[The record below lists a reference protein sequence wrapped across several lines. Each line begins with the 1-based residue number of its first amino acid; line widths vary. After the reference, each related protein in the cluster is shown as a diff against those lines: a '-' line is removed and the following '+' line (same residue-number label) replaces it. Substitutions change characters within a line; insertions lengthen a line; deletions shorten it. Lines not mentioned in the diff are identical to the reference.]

1 MKKISTN
8 LLALLVFLLCSAA
21 LFAQTGVGKMS
32 GKVIDADTKEPLI
45 GANII
50 LLNTNLGAA
59 TDIDGN
65 YFILNITPGTY
76 EVKISY
82 VGYAPK
88 SFQEV
93 RVVANITY
101 ELNVELST
109 DFTLPDIVV
118 VDKKFFESKSTNTVK
133 VIDSDQISRLPVR
146 GVQNLASLQSGVV
159 VQEGSGGQEG
169 NATINVRGGRGSEVL
184 YIVDGVPQNNLYNR
198 QTVAQV
204 SNVAIDQI
212 SFQVGGYEAKY
223 GQAQSGIVNVTTKSG
238 QPFYN
243 VYFDLMSSD
252 VLNTDPSG
260 SNLYSGSLSGPIIP
274 GTPEHTIFL
283 SGERGWFQD
292 ADPPAVPVEIWTDEN
307 GSVMDAPI
315 IYESVPNNL
324 ASVWRLSGKINSRF
338 GDWNVQLG
346 ALWNNRISKNAKG
359 IGPMRQ
365 YKNSA
370 QFIDEND
377 ESNSS
382 YSGRVSQTVSNSTF
396 WNLNLGYRL
405 FNSQR
410 YNPFLKGPENQI
422 LYGDSL
428 WWADVS
434 GMNVTLLGDGR
445 RTESVDENGVF
456 RPYGYSVNYFEQRE
470 DARFGAD
477 FDLTSQL
484 DNHLLEFGFGIEQH
498 TVRGYQNFEVQKIAG
513 TEVDPSSPY
522 YDDYYNEIR
531 HAQNQPTVFGYDV
544 TGTGKTDSDDPS
556 SLDWFADQSVQSHP
570 SMAEFLKPAEPILG
584 YLYLQDRFELQDIV
598 LNLGIRMDY
607 FDIKSYELVNPE
619 LPYAGGLDPNKF
631 DIDDFKMK
639 DVEVKFSPRIGIGFP
654 VTEATVFHAQY
665 GTFFQTPELQ
675 DMYFGPFDWNQYI
688 TMSPQSGFNGGL
700 ISEETTQY
708 EVGFRQLLGA
718 NSALN
723 ITAFYKNTKSLVN
736 VQVSQYQRTE
746 GGEVINAIGPDN
758 ADFGTIKG
766 FAFSFDV
773 TRLSYFSASLQYTLS
788 FADGTGSSTNSSQTA
803 VFRNL
808 DNLPPKVLA
817 PLAFDQRHTA
827 IAVLDFYIPEG
838 ELGFWELFNVNAIF
852 SFNSGRPYTPVDQW
866 DILGDAGLVADN
878 VGYINS
884 AYAPSSFRIDF
895 KIEKGFPIGNFYL
908 TPYVWIENLLDQDN
922 TVNVW
927 RSTGS
932 PYTTGWLSD
941 PDAQGTIQQQGE
953 GYVKDYE
960 TLEKNPNNFG
970 FPRLIKLGLKLN
982 FDRIT
987 F

>member
-8 LLALLVFLLCSAA
+8 LLASLVFLLLSAA
-21 LFAQTGVGKMS
+21 VFAQTGVGKMS

-76 EVKISY
+76 EVRVSY
-82 VGYAPK
+82 VGYALK
-88 SFQEV
+88 TIQEV
-93 RVVANITY
+93 RIVANITY

-118 VDKKFFESKSTNTVK
+118 VDKKFFEAKATNTVK
-133 VIDSDQISRLPVR
+133 VIDADQISRLPVR

-159 VQEGSGGQEG
+159 IQEGSGGQEG

-198 QTVAQV
+198 GTVAQV
-204 SNVAIDQI
+204 SNTAIDQI

-238 QPFYN
+238 QPHYN
-243 VYFDLMSSD
+243 LFLDLQSSD
-252 VLNTDPSG
+252 LLKTDDFG

-283 SGERGWFQD
+283 SAERGWYRD
-292 ADPPAVPVEIWTDEN
+292 ADPPAVPIEFYTLQDGTILDE
-307 GSVMDAPI
+307 PI
-315 IYESVPNNL
+315 VYKTIPNNP
-324 ASVWRLSGKINSRF
+324 ASVWRLSGKISSRF
-338 GDWNVQLG
+338 SDWNVQLSG
-346 ALWNNRISKNAKG
+346 LYNDRISKLSKG
-359 IGPMRQ
+359 IGPARQ
-365 YKNSA
+365 YKNAS
-370 QFIDEND
+370 QFIDET
-377 ESNSS
+377 EEQNSS
-382 YSGRVSQTVSNSTF
+382 YSLRISQTVSNSTF

-405 FNSQR
+405 FEFER
-410 YNPFLKGPENQI
+410 YNPFLKGASNQI
-422 LYGDSL
+422 YYGDSL
-428 WWADVS
+428 WWADKS
-434 GMNVTLLGDGR
+434 GMNVKLLGNGR
-445 RTESVDENGVF
+445 RTQTIDANGVY
-456 RPYGYSVNYFEQRE
+456 RPYGYSNGLFQQRE
-470 DARFGAD
+470 DMRIGAD

-484 DNHLLEFGFGIEQH
+484 NNHLLEFGFGLEQH
-498 TVRGYQNFEVQKIAG
+498 TVRGYGNFAYLIAQY
-513 TEVDPSSPY
+513 DPTQPEY
-522 YDDYYNEIR
+522 IR
-531 HAQNQPTVFGYDV
+531 FAQNQPFVFGYDV
-544 TGTGKTDSDDPS
+544 TGQTKTSSDDPS
-556 SLDWFADQSVQSHP
+556 SIDWFADPAIQSHP
-570 SMAEFLKPAEPILG
+570 SMAEFLKPRKPILG
-584 YLYLQDRFELQDIV
+584 YLYLQDRYELPDFV
-598 LNLGIRMDY
+598 LNVGLRMDY
-607 FDIKSYELVNPE
+607 FDIKSHQLIDPA

-631 DIDDFKMK
+631 DIEDFELK
-639 DVEVKFSPRIGIGFP
+639 DIEIKWSPRIGIGFP
-654 VTEATVFHAQY
+654 VTESTVFHAQY
-665 GTFFQTPELQ
+665 GKFFQSPELN
-675 DMYFGPFDWNQYI
+675 DMYAGPFDYNQYI
-688 TMSPQSGFNGGL
+688 TMSPQNSFNGSL
-700 ISEETTQY
+700 LSEETTQY
-708 EVGFRQLLGA
+708 EVGFRQVFGM

-746 GGEVINAIGPDN
+746 GGEVINAIGPQN

-766 FAFSFDV
+766 FALSFDV

-808 DNLPPKVLA
+808 DNLPPKVIA
-817 PLAFDQRHTA
+817 PLSFDQRHTA
-827 IAVLDFYIPEG
+827 IAIIDFYIPEG
-838 ELGFWELFNVNAIF
+838 EAGMWELFNVNTIL
-852 SFNSGRPYTPVDQW
+852 SYNSGRPYTPVDQW
-866 DILGDAGLVADN
+866 DILGDNGLVADN
-878 VGYINS
+878 TGYINS
-884 AYAPSSFRIDF
+884 AYAPGSFRIDL

-908 TPYVWIENLLDQDN
+908 TPYVVIENLLDSDN
-922 TVNVW
+922 IVGVW

-932 PYTTGWLSD
+932 PYTTGWLND
-941 PDAQGTIQQQGE
+941 PDAQGVIGQRGQ

-960 TLEKNPNNFG
+960 TLEKDPNNFG
-970 FPRLIKLGLKLN
+970 IPRLIKLGLKLN